1 MISVR
6 YVLGVAKRVTLATA
20 PFLAVAF
27 TPELAHPVSAAV
39 GGAGALPGITAGATT
54 MQGSFIQAAGA
65 VGIGGMAWGST
76 HLVHRPDD
84 WVGGFTRIGAGG
96 ACAYVAT
103 QAAPV
108 STQFG
113 AGVLL

>member
-1 MISVR
+1 MKDIR
-6 YVLGVAKRVTLATA
+6 FALGVARRVTLSAIPYA
-20 PFLAVAF
+20 LVAF
-27 TPELAHPVSAAV
+27 APQLAHPVMAAV

-65 VGIGGMAWGST
+65 VGVGGMAWGST

-84 WVGGFTRIGAGG
+84 WVG

-103 QAAPV
+103 QAQPV

-113 AGVLL
+113 AGALV

>member
-1 MISVR
+1 M
-6 YVLGVAKRVTLATA
+6 LVAAFA
-20 PFLAVAF
+20 PQ
-27 TPELAHPVSAAV
+27 LAHPALAAV
-39 GGAGALPGITAGATT
+39 GFVGALPGITQGSNT
-54 MQGSFIQAAGA
+54 MEGSFIQAAGA
-65 VGIGGMAWGST
+65 VGVGGMAWGAT

-113 AGVLL
+113 AGVLF